1 MSASTETARGLAEAV
16 VTVASRSGR
25 PDLAERLTTAT
36 DQLLSPRRHVLVVGE
51 HKQGKSSLVNALL
64 GADVCPVDDDM
75 TSVVPCLVVHGDAL
89 AAAAVTLGPEGEQH
103 TPLDLRARKAA
114 LCHPI
119 DDVRWVEVAVPRR
132 LLATGT
138 VLVDTPGGGLT
149 SSAGSFTVA
158 AARTASLVIVVTDAS
173 QELSLTEL
181 DVIERVRAVCPSVLL
196 AITKT
201 DLTHHWERI
210 VKLDRG
216 HLDLREL
223 HDVTIVATSAVLRR
237 VALARDDGPLDAR
250 SGYPELTDRV
260 LSAAVAG
267 ATPSALLSQVSDVL
281 AQLTERHQAAL
292 AAAADPAAARRLG
305 EALVD
310 ARSRADALRRASAR
324 WQQVLSDGISALT
337 VDAEFELRARLRA
350 QNADNDATIDA
361 IDPAREWDELRAQVE
376 RRLAD
381 ELVAVHDRLIA
392 STSEVARRVADHFS
406 AAGAALAVTGDLRV
420 GTAPALPSS
429 ATTSLADIELVGSG
443 VVNGAFSAMR
453 GSYGS
458 VMMFGLL
465 ASFAGLALI
474 NPITIVAGIGMG
486 GKAVMEDRDRG
497 LTQRRHQARIACR
510 GVVDEAMT
518 TATKHLRDV
527 LRSVHHELRDG
538 FVGRAEELQQCLD
551 VAVAATHDS
560 VKRATADRVAV
571 ITDLDAEAAVL
582 DRLRTSVLA
591 LSVGAPELDRRGA
604 PHA

>member
-1 MSASTETARGLAEAV
+1 MSASIETVRGLAEAV
-16 VTVASRSGR
+16 IMVASRSGR

-36 DQLLSPRRHVLVVGE
+36 DQLLSPRRPVLVVGE
-51 HKQGKSSLVNALL
+51 HKKGKSSLVNALL
-64 GADVCPVDDDM
+64 GADVCLVDDDM
-75 TSVVPCLVVHGDAL
+75 TSVVPCLVVHGDAV
-89 AAAAVTLGPEGEQH
+89 AASVVTLGPEGEQH
-103 TPLDLRARKAA
+103 ATLDLRARKAA
-114 LCHPI
+114 LCYPI
-119 DDVRWVEVAVPRR
+119 DNARWVEVAVPRR
-132 LLATGT
+132 LLATGA

-173 QELSLTEL
+173 QELTWAEL

-201 DLTHHWERI
+201 DLTHHWARI
-210 VKLDRG
+210 LELDRG
-216 HLDLREL
+216 HLDLRGL
-223 HDVTIVATSAVLRR
+223 HDVAIVPTSAVLRR

-267 ATPSALLSQVSDVL
+267 ATPSVLLSQVSDVL
-281 AQLTERHQAAL
+281 AQLTEQHQAAQ
-292 AAAADPAAARRLG
+292 AAANDPASARRLG

-324 WQQVLSDGISALT
+324 WQQVLSDGISALA
-337 VDAEFELRARLRA
+337 VDAEFELRAQLRA
-350 QNADNDATIDA
+350 QNAENDATIDA
-361 IDPAREWDELRAQVE
+361 IDPAREWDGLRAQVE

-381 ELVAVHDRLIA
+381 ELVSVHDRLIA
-392 STSEVARRVADHFS
+392 STSDVARRVADHFA
-406 AAGAALAVTGDLRV
+406 AAGIALSVPGDLRV
-420 GTAPALPSS
+420 GPAPALPSS

-458 VMMFGLL
+458 VMMFGLV

-486 GKAVMEDRDRG
+486 GKAVMDDRDRG
-497 LTQRRHQARIACR
+497 LTQRRHQARSACR

-538 FVGRAEELQQCLD
+538 FAGRAEELQQCLD
-551 VAVAATHDS
+551 AAVAATHDTAKS
-560 VKRATADRVAV
+560 ATTDRAATIAR
-571 ITDLDAEAAVL
+571 LDAEAALL
-582 DRLRTSVLA
+582 DRLRTSVAA
-591 LSVGAPELDRRGA
+591 LNVGAPEVERREA
-604 PHA
+604 THA